1 MRGQAAF
8 MAYFDRPRPMGR
20 NEHTFDSSLDP
31 SGHFFALCR
40 ENKMHNNSEQLGL
53 IKDRF

>member
-1 MRGQAAF
+1 MRGHTAF

-20 NEHTFDSSLDP
+20 NEHTLDSPLDP

-53 IKDRF
+53 IKDSF

>member
-20 NEHTFDSSLDP
+20 NEHTLDSPLDP
-31 SGHFFALCR
+31 SGHFFLYVEKIRCIIPLD
-40 ENKMHNNSEQLGL
+40 NL
-53 IKDRF
+53 D